1 MFHEAPPQK
10 ILAAR
15 SVALCALL
23 LLSALLLP
31 GPVQGRGV
39 TGLSSSSGSP
49 GSLALLAPS
58 LPGAPPLA
66 QGYSR
71 VGPEPKADHVATVLA
86 LTPGNLPGLEQ
97 YAREG
102 TRVPPL
108 TPAQVM
114 SRFGPAPSAVNA
126 LTQYLHSAGLQIRA
140 PTDGWDWEVTGS
152 AGAFEAAFH
161 TQLTRYSGAA
171 GGSSQVVFTAPP
183 TLPAGLPVSA
193 LASPSDTSLFSPV
206 GLQAQIPSSPPSPS
220 SGGAAVCPT
229 GGLTPAVVQG
239 AYNVTP
245 VIAGGSRGQG
255 VTIGIVDAYDSAEP
269 QPTILSDLQS
279 FSSCFGLPSPAITF
293 SYPVPGGNMNSSTSS
308 GWGLEIALDTQWSH
322 ASAPDASIDLV
333 LSPNSGYGLYYGVAS
348 LVAQDQVGV
357 ISLSWGES
365 ELGIYNGGPCSFQCN
380 ATTDGSFAL
389 LGPPLA
395 AAAAEGIDVFV
406 ASGDCGANGGTP
418 LYSPWFPAS
427 DPFAIGVGGT
437 QLNVTGDQYRSENG
451 WSGTQTTCNNQGGSG
466 GGFSVLP
473 RPPWQTGPGFS
484 RFPGQTTR
492 GVPDVSLVAG
502 TALGMIFQGNDAYVE
517 GTSDA
522 APQWA
527 GYAALLASAKGTSHP
542 GFLAPGLYAVL
553 NSSAYP
559 VAFHPI
565 LSGWNGYTAGYGW
578 NPVTGIGTPNFS
590 VLLSDLLAQTL
601 PTATPPQGM
610 VLKAAPGAGPAPLT
624 VTFTASPENFS
635 LYQYAFGDVGP
646 PYDEFNATTTPQDT
660 IAHTYGLPG
669 TYTAYAVGYSSTGT
683 GVTNAVVLNVGNAGP
698 LTVNLT
704 ATPADPTAGEP
715 VTFTATASGG
725 TGPYAFGFLF
735 GDGSSQLGWGAGGP
749 QTVHTYPQNGSYR
762 VSVVANDSSTPQRG
776 GVATLCLRVGNVAQ
790 SCPSDLPTLVTDLAP
805 QETTLASGASIGVN
819 VTVTY
824 NGLPVVANVTAS
836 ASQGRFLAPTGTT
849 NASGQLSLRYVAP
862 TLSTSTFVHLYANAS
877 GSGFSTG
884 LGRSALV
891 VNPVSGPSLTGAVTV
906 LGSPLLSGTGQGVV
920 VRQSVLLTGL
930 PARGVT
936 AFLNTTVGSLK
947 EATLAMPQQPVSVAS
962 DLLTLPLVTTLLP
975 GSLTLELT
983 APGFTPFAE
992 QLNFTVVPAPGSTP
1006 LVAELTLPSLV
1017 PSLGR
1022 VPVQVSVFQG
1032 PGMSLPLSPAG
1043 LSFGARLSGV
1053 PVVLALNQTAPGSYA
1068 GDLSAPATLVSQ
1080 LYTLSLNLTAPGYSS
1095 ASVAAVLNVTGAT
1108 GALALRIV
1116 APGSWTPGE
1125 TLTLEILVSSAN
1137 LPGSRLGGAALSV
1150 KLSGGTPD
1158 SAELSSD
1165 VEGVANLTY
1174 TAPNARETVM
1184 VTVLASAYPY
1194 ESNRTSANF
1203 SVSQPSLASLL
1214 PELFVYVILPVGT
1227 ILAVVVAFLLLRKPA
1242 PKHPP
1247 VWVPPWQPPP
1257 SAPGP
1262 PPVG

>member
-1 MFHEAPPQK
+1 MQ
-10 ILAAR
+10 
-15 SVALCALL
+15 
-23 LLSALLLP
+23 
-31 GPVQGRGV
+31 
-39 TGLSSSSGSP
+39 
-49 GSLALLAPS
+49 
-58 LPGAPPLA
+58 A

-71 VGPEPKADHVATVLA
+71 IGPEPAAATVSTVLA
-86 LTPGNLPGLEQ
+86 LAPGNLTGLEQ
-97 YAREG
+97 YAGQG

-108 TPAQVM
+108 TPGEVM
-114 SRFGPAPSAVNA
+114 SRYGPAPSAVAA
-126 LTQYLHSAGLQIRA
+126 LAGYLHSAGLQIRA
-140 PTDGWDWEVTGS
+140 PTHGWDWEVTGTA
-152 AGAFEAAFH
+152 AGFEAAFH
-161 TQLTRYSGAA
+161 TQLTRYSGPA
-171 GGSSQVVFTAPP
+171 GASSQVVFTVPP

-193 LASPSDTSLFSPV
+193 LASPSGTSLFAPV
-206 GLQAQIPSSPPSPS
+206 GLQAVAPPASPSPS
-220 SGGAAVCPT
+220 SRGTTVCPT

-279 FSSCFGLPSPAITF
+279 FSSCFGLPSPSVTF
-293 SYPVPGGNMNSSTSS
+293 SYPVPGGNMNSTTSS

-322 ASAPDASIDLV
+322 ASAPDASLDLV
-333 LSPNSGYGLYYGVAS
+333 LSPNSGYGLYYGVDS

-395 AAAAEGIDVFV
+395 AAAAEGIDVLV

-418 LYSPWFPAS
+418 IYSPWFPAS

-484 RFPGQTTR
+484 RFPHQVTR

-527 GYAALLASAKGTSHP
+527 GYAALLASAKGVSHP
-542 GFLAPGLYAVL
+542 GFLAPELYAVL

-565 LSGWNGYTAGYGW
+565 VTGWNGYTAGYGW

-601 PTATPPQGM
+601 PASPSPQGM
-610 VLKAAPGAGPAPLT
+610 GLKAAPEAGPAPLA
-624 VTFTASPENFS
+624 VTFTASPDNFS
-635 LYQYAFGDVGP
+635 LYQFAFGDVGP
-646 PYDEFNATTTPQDT
+646 PYDEFNATTTSQDT
-660 IAHTYGLPG
+660 VSHTYGLPG
-669 TYTAYAVGYSSTGT
+669 AYTAYAVGYSATGT
-683 GVTNAVVLNVGNAGP
+683 GVTRAVVLNVGNAGP

-704 ATPADPTAGEP
+704 VTPSDPAAGQP
-715 VTFTATASGG
+715 VAFTATASGG
-725 TGPYAFGFLF
+725 TAPYSFGYLF
-735 GDGSSQLGWGAGGP
+735 GDGSSQLDWGAGGP
-749 QTVHTYPQNGSYR
+749 QTVHTYSQNGSYLI
-762 VSVVANDSSTPQRG
+762 SVVANDSSAPQRG
-776 GVATLCLRVGNVAQ
+776 GVTTLCLRVGNATQ

-805 QETTLASGASIGVN
+805 QETTLTSGASIAVN

-836 ASQGRFLAPTGTT
+836 ASQGAFRVSNGTT
-849 NASGQLSLRYVAP
+849 SATGQLSLRYLAP
-862 TLSTSTFVHLYANAS
+862 TLRTSAFVHLYANAT
-877 GSGFSTG
+877 GRGFSTG
-884 LGRSALV
+884 LGSTLLV
-891 VNPVSGPSLTGAVTV
+891 VNPVTGPSLTGAVTI

-936 AFLNTTVGSLK
+936 AYLNTTVGSFQ
-947 EATLAMPQQPVSVAS
+947 ESTLAMPEAPSSVAS
-962 DLLTLPLVTTLLP
+962 DLLLLP
-975 GSLTLELT
+975 VVDTFVPGSIGLVLT
-983 APGFTPFAE
+983 APGFTPYSE
-992 QLNFTVVPAPGSTP
+992 PLNVTVVPAPGSTP
-1006 LVAELTLPSLV
+1006 LVAELTLPSTV

-1022 VPVQVSVFQG
+1022 VPVTLSVFQG
-1032 PGMSLPLSPAG
+1032 PGTSAPLSPAG
-1043 LSFGARLSGV
+1043 LEFRAALSGV
-1053 PVVLALNQTAPGSYA
+1053 PVSLELNQTAPGSYA
-1068 GDLSAPATLVSQ
+1068 GAFSAPATLVSQ
-1080 LYTLSLNLTAPGYSS
+1080 LYALSLNLSAPGYSL
-1095 ASVAAVLNVTGAT
+1095 ASVAAILNVTGAT
-1108 GALALRIV
+1108 GALAVRIV

-1125 TLTLEILVSSAN
+1125 TVTLELWVSSADV
-1137 LPGSRLGGAALSV
+1137 PGSLIGGATLS
-1150 KLSGGTPD
+1150 LQASGGAPG
-1158 SAELSSD
+1158 SARLSSN
-1165 VEGVANLTY
+1165 VGGEANLTF
-1174 TAPNARETVM
+1174 TAPNAHETVT
-1184 VTVLASAYPY
+1184 VTVVASAYPY
-1194 ESNRTSANF
+1194 ESNRTTANF

-1214 PELFVYVILPVGT
+1214 PELLAYVILPVGA
-1227 ILAVVVAFLLLRKPA
+1227 ILVVVVAFLLLRKPA

-1247 VWVPPWQPPP
+1247 VWLPPWQPPP
-1257 SAPGP
+1257 PPPGR